1 MSCSTILGLIPF
13 ETGSMNLGL
22 DWRQTSL
29 SNRPASTPP
38 PHPPFITQGLQPCMA
53 APALYMSVGYLNS
66 QDWAIA
72 SFLSVLLNSRQLAL
86 IKRRLFP
93 ICLPDESKHSRRKS
107 KLLRLLG
114 TSLRCHLDYSIG

>member
-72 SFLSVLLNSRQLAL
+72 SFLSVCTEFKAAGTNQKTTLPYRSSR
-86 IKRRLFP
+86 
-93 ICLPDESKHSRRKS
+93 
-107 KLLRLLG
+107 
-114 TSLRCHLDYSIG
+114 